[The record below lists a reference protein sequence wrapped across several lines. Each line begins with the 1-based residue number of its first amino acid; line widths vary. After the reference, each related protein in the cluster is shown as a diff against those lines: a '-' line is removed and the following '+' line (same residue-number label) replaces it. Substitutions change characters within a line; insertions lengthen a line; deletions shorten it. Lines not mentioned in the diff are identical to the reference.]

1 MCSNT
6 DGRKSSLLREAKN
19 SEIMNR
25 KKLKQQM
32 PSTRHLQNSRGVDE
46 RYAVAACSSLH
57 YEAFMISDKG
67 GYDFALSC
75 LSVSRII

>member
-1 MCSNT
+1 
-6 DGRKSSLLREAKN
+6 
-19 SEIMNR
+19 
-25 KKLKQQM
+25 M

-57 YEAFMISDKG
+57 YEGFMISDKG

-75 LSVSRII
+75 LSVSRIIWNVTNFYKMFQKHEMYN